1 MWTAVMLLILVV
13 ATFYLGII
21 VGITDCKRRFN
32 IPHGAVTAHHIGDGF
47 VAFLREEDLNG
58 IDF

>member
-21 VGITDCKRRFN
+21 VGIMDCKRRFN
-32 IPHGAVTAHHIGDGF
+32 IPSGAVTAHHIGEGIY
-47 VAFLREEDLNG
+47 AFLREDDLNG